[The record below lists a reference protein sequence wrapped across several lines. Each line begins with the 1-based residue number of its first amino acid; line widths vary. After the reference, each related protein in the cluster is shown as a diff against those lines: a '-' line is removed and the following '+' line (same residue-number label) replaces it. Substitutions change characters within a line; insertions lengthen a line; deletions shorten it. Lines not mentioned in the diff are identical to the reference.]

1 MVSLRIVSDAAGRVR
16 FATPALGGSPALAVA
31 LEDAVD
37 PVAGVRQVPVY
48 PRSGN
53 VVVWFDPAL
62 RAKSRL
68 SHHVLVRGGMYVAR
82 DASRATVGAGSGPV
96 RLDAATMRSAGSRLD
111 PVGAHQA

>member
-1 MVSLRIVSDAAGRVR
+1 VVSLRIVSD
-16 FATPALGGSPALAVA
+16 ALGGSPALAVA

-68 SHHVLVRGGMYVAR
+68 SHHVLVRVGCMWPATPRARLLVQVVA
-82 DASRATVGAGSGPV
+82 
-96 RLDAATMRSAGSRLD
+96 L
-111 PVGAHQA
+111 

>member
-1 MVSLRIVSDAAGRVR
+1 VSLRIVSDAAGRVR

-48 PRSGN
+48 PPSGN

-62 RAKSRL
+62 VPSRGCLIMSWSGVGCTWPATPRARL
-68 SHHVLVRGGMYVAR
+68 LVQVVA
-82 DASRATVGAGSGPV
+82 
-96 RLDAATMRSAGSRLD
+96 L
-111 PVGAHQA
+111 